1 MISTHT
7 PAATCCPTRSVWRC
21 SSPWSCLTTQTGQW
35 RPHRIAP
42 AQMFLRMIMSESTPK
57 TPLLPTYPDTQQGT
71 VWPEC
76 SWRSSWWPW
85 PGPLL
90 LRGQHL
96 QVTSHPQSSISSPL
110 LGCVGADLGWAP
122 DCGPPADFLPPRPG
136 TGLVL
141 GGPRP
146 GTTLVCTQRH
156 LSSASVF
163 VTHHIS

>member
-1 MISTHT
+1 MTRLVQKENFLVQNSIF
-7 PAATCCPTRSVWRC
+7 AELYCCQP
-21 SSPWSCLTTQTGQW
+21 TQTLCEELSGQNVSGAAAGG
-35 RPHRIAP
+35 H
-42 AQMFLRMIMSESTPK
+42 
-57 TPLLPTYPDTQQGT
+57 
-71 VWPEC
+71 
-76 SWRSSWWPW
+76 
-85 PGPLL
+85 GPLL

-156 LSSASVF
+156 LSSASVL